1 MISAI
6 NGGWAT
12 PSSAKR
18 LISVSYCCD
27 CLRWCDLKDTKHK
40 NHVIYGYV
48 QHLAVR
54 INIYLRSLQ
63 KATCYARSSEPCR
76 HQKAGIRT
84 MIGKHVV
91 RVWFGGWAPIYVCL
105 EGFQFVLAWPTKSV
119 PTHTP
124 SMFLLACSPN
134 QMSQVPKWHEQQIPS
149 KKTNSRENASE
160 TNQWTTI

>member
-1 MISAI
+1 MVVGRPRVRLSVWFRYRIVAI
-6 NGGWAT
+6 ACGDAT
-12 PSSAKR
+12 WKTWNTRTMLFLDMFNIWPFASTCKV
-18 LISVSYCCD
+18 LI
-27 CLRWCDLKDTKHK
+27 
-40 NHVIYGYV
+40 I
-48 QHLAVR
+48 
-54 INIYLRSLQ
+54 Q
-63 KATCYARSSEPCR
+63 KATCYARSSERCR

-149 KKTNSRENASE
+149 KKTNSRENASG